1 MSAVERRLHGLDLAR
16 YLALAG
22 MVLVNFRLA
31 MAVPAEGQGWLAGFF
46 HLLEGKASATFVTLA
61 GLGLVLATQ
70 RLGWMPL
77 PARRPGGARCSCWCW
92 ACST

>member
-1 MSAVERRLHGLDLAR
+1 MSSDDRRLHGLDLAR

-31 MAVPAEGQGWLAGFF
+31 MAVEADGGGLLAGFF

-61 GLGLVLATQ
+61 GVGLVLATQ
-70 RLGWMPL
+70 RQAWWQASMQTW
-77 PARRPGGARCSCWCW
+77 R
-92 ACST
+92 

>member
-1 MSAVERRLHGLDLAR
+1 MSAVDRRLHGVDLAR

-31 MAVPAEGQGWLAGFF
+31 MAVPAEGAGWLAGVF
-46 HLLEGKASATFVTLA
+46 HFLEGKASATFVTLA
-61 GLGLVLATQ
+61 GLGLVLGTHRQ
-70 RLGWMPL
+70 GWR
-77 PARRPGGARCSCWCW
+77 PAGAHCSCWCW